1 MTEEEKTEIP
11 VLYRG
16 GGIVICQKPVG
27 VLSQSGKGEDI
38 PLPELLRRE
47 FGGKAPAVITR
58 LDRGVGGACVLAS
71 PEKAAAM
78 TALLQ
83 DHERFSKEYLAI
95 APYREGEIE
104 PEGRMVD
111 LLYHDPVKNK
121 TFPVKKMRR
130 GVKEAI
136 LRYRRLDTKT
146 VDGVCLSLVEVDPVT
161 GRTHQIRAQFA
172 ARRMPV
178 LGDRRYGGSPLKT
191 ENGGIALVCRS
202 ITVPPVGD
210 SPETTVQFSPV
221 GIPWEWFC

>member
-16 GGIVICQKPVG
+16 GGIVICQKPIG

-136 LRYRRLDTKT
+136 LTYRLLAAREGFGLFSVRLY
-146 VDGVCLSLVEVDPVT
+146 T
-161 GRTHQIRAQFA
+161 GRTHQIRVQFA
-172 ARRMPV
+172 SRRMP
-178 LGDRRYGGSPLKT
+178 LFGDGKYGSVHKG
-191 ENGGIALVCRS
+191 NIALFAHRVSFPQGGGR
-202 ITVPPVGD
+202 VEAEAAPPLHLAPWDLFGD
-210 SPETTVQFSPV
+210 LL
-221 GIPWEWFC
+221 